1 VVRDRDGKIGG
12 VMTPGAGTFA
22 RHLKTLREASG
33 FTQDELATISG
44 LSVYAVSALERGERR
59 RPHVETVRA
68 LAAAFDLSP
77 EDREALL
84 ASARAKNPDETPA
97 EDRPGT
103 PLPLPLTP
111 LIGRDADV
119 RILRHWM
126 ANPEVRL
133 VTLVG
138 PGGVGKTRLCLE
150 LAATL
155 AASGQRMTYAP
166 LSAIRSA
173 EHVAGAIAE
182 ALGLGDIAARDLPK
196 RARAACQTAPTWL
209 VLDSFEHVLDA
220 SSLLADLLTAV
231 SALRLIV
238 TSRAPLHVRGEH
250 EYALGP
256 LSLESDAPGQA
267 DAVVAGAVPAVR
279 LFVQRLRD
287 VQPDFQLTPE
297 NSAAIVAICRRLDA
311 LPLAIELAAPWVKAL
326 GVDGLLRRLDGDGLL
341 STGGPRDLPERQRT
355 MNAAVAWSYHLLDPA
370 EQQAFRRFSVM
381 PGLFPIEA
389 AAEVIAGR
397 DVAIGNDDAL
407 DIAAVLIDKS
417 LLLRSDLSVDST
429 HPLYHMLQTVRAFAS
444 LELDGSGERDDAME
458 GLVRYCCV
466 ESALAA
472 EGLVKDDQINWLER
486 VDEDLENYRAALDW
500 LTTRHLS
507 DEASQIA
514 WALLLFWVIRGHAEE
529 GLRWYTRIL
538 DGRPLSGAVEARA
551 LSGSG
556 VMLYTLGEL
565 VRAREVL
572 THAGEAADRDQ
583 DVAVSSLALMF
594 LGYVEYGSGN
604 YEAARSQFDKCVGG
618 PCASSAPWVAGT
630 ILSGAAWVSL
640 ASGRGAE
647 AERLLDRANI
657 SLSSAGPWFLA
668 LALYLR
674 ALLALQRNDPVTAIL
689 VLRESLGCILECRDN
704 FALVYALT
712 CFATSAASAGH
723 DEWAARIT
731 GARDD
736 VTERTGVTM
745 ADPLMEDLA
754 RRAAETSRARLGP
767 EAWEAA
773 CAAGHKTSVEALL
786 EEIDDV
792 FA

>member
-1 VVRDRDGKIGG
+1 
-12 VMTPGAGTFA
+12 MTPGAGTFA

-44 LSVYAVSALERGERR
+44 LSVHAVSALERGERR
-59 RPHVETVRA
+59 RPHAETVRA

-84 ASARAKNPDETPA
+84 ASARPKSAEAAPT

-111 LIGRDADV
+111 LIGREADLS
-119 RILRHWM
+119 ILNHWT
-126 ANPEVRL
+126 ADPEVRL

-150 LAATL
+150 LSAAL
-155 AASGQRMTYAP
+155 AASGQRLMYVP
-166 LSAIRSA
+166 LAAIRSA
-173 EHVAGAIAE
+173 DHVAGAIAE

-196 RARAACQTAPTWL
+196 RARAACQSVPTWL

-220 SSLLADLLTAV
+220 SSLLTDLLAAV
-231 SALRLIV
+231 PALRLIV
-238 TSRAPLHVRGEH
+238 TSRSPLHVRGEH
-250 EYALGP
+250 EYAIGP
-256 LSLESDAPGQA
+256 LSLESGSSAHA
-267 DAVVAGAVPAVR
+267 DTDGTDAVPAVR
-279 LFVQRLRD
+279 LFLQRLRD
-287 VQPDFQLTPE
+287 VQPDFRLTPE
-297 NSAAIVAICRRLDA
+297 NSCAIVAICRRLDA
-311 LPLAIELAAPWVKAL
+311 LPLAIELAAPWVKVL
-326 GVDGLLRRLDGDGLL
+326 GLDGLLRRLEGDGLL

-355 MNAAVAWSYHLLDPA
+355 MNAAVAWSYQLLDPP

-397 DVAIGNDDAL
+397 DAAVGNDDAL

-417 LLLRSDLSVDST
+417 LLLQSDLSVVST

-444 LELDGSGERDDAME
+444 LELDASSDRDDAME

-500 LTTRHLS
+500 LTTRHLA

-538 DGRPLSGAVEARA
+538 DGRPLSGPVEARA
-551 LSGSG
+551 LAGCG
-556 VMLYTLGEL
+556 VMLYTQGEL

-572 THAGEAADRDQ
+572 THACAVADREQ
-583 DVAVSSLALMF
+583 DPAVSSLAEMF

-604 YEAARSQFDKCVGG
+604 LEAAQSHFNKCMGG
-618 PCASSAPWVAGT
+618 PCAPSAPWVAGT
-630 ILSGAAWVSL
+630 ILSGGAWVSL
-640 ASGRGAE
+640 ASGRAAE

-712 CFATSAASAGH
+712 CFAASAAFAGH

-754 RRAAETSRARLGP
+754 RQAADTSRARLGP
-767 EAWEAA
+767 VAWDTA

-786 EEIDDV
+786 SEINDV